1 MQQGSDIAP
10 QAVST
15 RMVAGMWWFF
25 TLIMISSYTAN
36 LTAFLTITRMESTI
50 KSAEDLAEQTKIKF
64 GPMRGGSTSSF
75 FSNSNHTLYQRMWA
89 MMQQAKPDVFAE
101 SNIEGVERV
110 QKAKGRYAFF
120 MESVSIEYEI
130 ERRCEL
136 TQINGLLDQKGYG
149 IALPINSP
157 YRSLVSGAVL
167 KLSENGV
174 LGELK
179 NKWWKKNGGGKC
191 DLSGEAEGGANN
203 ELTMANVGGMFVV
216 LVVGCCAA
224 FLVAIL
230 EFLWNCR
237 KIAVERKFYTEW
249 IKDVVSWPDPV
260 SPAVLFHLAASV
272 SGTAWRNTYS
282 NDHQDVAFQYAV
294 ERINMDTYLLPHS
307 RLERH
312 IANVSFVDSFT
323 TGKRV
328 CDLMEV
334 GVTAVFGPESDRS
347 KGIVRSICDT
357 LEIPNLQTN
366 WRGSLKLDAPC
377 QLNMHP
383 DPDAIALALVDV
395 LKFLSWKSFAI
406 VYESN
411 EGLMRL
417 QEVFK
422 SRDKLSAKI
431 SVYQLSMDGDHR
443 PLFKDIHDSTQTHI
457 LLDCATDHIMDILR
471 QAKEVD
477 MFGDYEN
484 YFITSLDA
492 HTLDFSEFEHLQTN
506 VTFLRL
512 IDPNSP
518 EVIDAVNDWVH
529 GEREY
534 GRVLN
539 IRPETVR
546 VEAALMYDAVNLFAR
561 AITQLDNNNPI
572 EVTPLNCESG
582 NIWPYGFAL
591 KNYMKHI
598 KFKGMTGDIS
608 FDARGWRN
616 HFTLDVVEVLY
627 GGITKIGVWDSIDG
641 INSTKTYE
649 EKLIEIEKSIQN
661 KTFIVFSK
669 IGMPYLGWKDKNAE
683 GNDRF
688 EGFSMDLISEIMI
701 MMKAKGFEFRLVYD
715 NNHGS
720 LNKKTGKWNGIMKEI
735 IDRKGDLGICDLT
748 ITYDRR
754 QAVDF
759 TMPFM
764 NLGISI
770 LFTKLVKEEPELFSF
785 LKPFS
790 FDVWIFLA
798 TAYLTI
804 SLLLFFLARRS
815 SLVMEHKAL
824 LMAAWRRVNNGSL
837 SQGSVGLPGTNSTN
851 LS

>member
-1 MQQGSDIAP
+1 MTSLVLTDGKQLTADGFEKLPDQIMITPYEWNNPHPCNPEPEELENNLSLNNCIWHNLGSLMQQGSDIAP

-36 LTAFLTITRMESTI
+36 LAAFLTITRMESTI
-50 KSAEDLAEQTKIKF
+50 KSAEDLAEQTKVKF
-64 GPMRGGSTSSF
+64 GPMRGGSTASF

-191 DLSGEAEGGANN
+191 DVSGEAEGGTNN

-224 FLVAIL
+224 FLVAVL

-237 KIAVERKFYTEW
+237 KIAVERKITPCEAMVSELKFALNFTEITKPVEKPQEDDYCKQDLGRYSGGLFGPANTHQHLSIVDLLHGFYVSLMQSGSKMSYPSQ
-249 IKDVVSWPDPV
+249 ILFLLLSCFILLPPCPALPDVIPIGGV
-260 SPAVLFHLAASV
+260 FHPE
-272 SGTAWRNTYS
+272 S

-294 ERINMDTYLLPHS
+294 ERINMDSYLLPHS

-406 VYESN
+406 LYESN

-443 PLFKDIHDSTQTHI
+443 SLFKDIHDSTQTHI
-457 LLDCATDHIMDILR
+457 LLDCATDNIMNILR

-518 EVIDAVNDWVH
+518 EVINAVNDWVH

-546 VEAALMYDAVNLFAR
+546 R
-561 AITQLDNNNPI
+561 
-572 EVTPLNCESG
+572 
-582 NIWPYGFAL
+582 
-591 KNYMKHI
+591 
-598 KFKGMTGDIS
+598 
-608 FDARGWRN
+608 
-616 HFTLDVVEVLY
+616 
-627 GGITKIGVWDSIDG
+627 
-641 INSTKTYE
+641 
-649 EKLIEIEKSIQN
+649 
-661 KTFIVFSK
+661 
-669 IGMPYLGWKDKNAE
+669 
-683 GNDRF
+683 
-688 EGFSMDLISEIMI
+688 
-701 MMKAKGFEFRLVYD
+701 
-715 NNHGS
+715 
-720 LNKKTGKWNGIMKEI
+720 
-735 IDRKGDLGICDLT
+735 
-748 ITYDRR
+748 
-754 QAVDF
+754 
-759 TMPFM
+759 
-764 NLGISI
+764 
-770 LFTKLVKEEPELFSF
+770 
-785 LKPFS
+785 
-790 FDVWIFLA
+790 
-798 TAYLTI
+798 I
-804 SLLLFFLARRS
+804 SL
-815 SLVMEHKAL
+815 
-824 LMAAWRRVNNGSL
+824 
-837 SQGSVGLPGTNSTN
+837 T
-851 LS
+851 

>member
-1 MQQGSDIAP
+1 M
-10 QAVST
+10 
-15 RMVAGMWWFF
+15 
-25 TLIMISSYTAN
+25 SYPGQI
-36 LTAFLTITRMESTI
+36 LFLLLSCFILLPPCP
-50 KSAEDLAEQTKIKF
+50 AL
-64 GPMRGGSTSSF
+64 
-75 FSNSNHTLYQRMWA
+75 
-89 MMQQAKPDVFAE
+89 PDV
-101 SNIEGVERV
+101 IPIGGV
-110 QKAKGRYAFF
+110 
-120 MESVSIEYEI
+120 
-130 ERRCEL
+130 
-136 TQINGLLDQKGYG
+136 
-149 IALPINSP
+149 
-157 YRSLVSGAVL
+157 
-167 KLSENGV
+167 
-174 LGELK
+174 
-179 NKWWKKNGGGKC
+179 
-191 DLSGEAEGGANN
+191 
-203 ELTMANVGGMFVV
+203 
-216 LVVGCCAA
+216 
-224 FLVAIL
+224 
-230 EFLWNCR
+230 
-237 KIAVERKFYTEW
+237 
-249 IKDVVSWPDPV
+249 
-260 SPAVLFHLAASV
+260 FHPE
-272 SGTAWRNTYS
+272 S

-294 ERINMDTYLLPHS
+294 ERINMDIYLLPHS

-443 PLFKDIHDSTQTHI
+443 SLFKDIHDSTQTHI
-457 LLDCATDHIMDILR
+457 LLDCATDNIMNILR

-518 EVIDAVNDWVH
+518 EVVNAVNDWVH

-546 VEAALMYDAVNLFAR
+546 VEAALMYDAVNLFAK
-561 AITQLDNNNPI
+561 AITQLDNNNLI

-598 KFKGMTGDIS
+598 KFKGMTGEIS

-661 KTFIVFSK
+661 KTFIIFSK

-688 EGFSMDLISEIMI
+688 EGFSMDLISEIMT
-701 MMKAKGFEFRLVYD
+701 MMNAKGFEFRLASD

-720 LNKKTGKWNGIMKEI
+720 LNKETGKWNGIMKEI

-764 NLGISI
+764 NLGMTINSKQFRSEGISI
-770 LFTKLVKEEPELFSF
+770 LFTKPVKEDPELFSF

-804 SLLLFFLARRS
+804 SLILFFLARITPYEWDNPNPNDPDPDELETSFNILNCLWFSIGTLMASGMRYITEVRRTLMAQGCDILPRAVS
-815 SLVMEHKAL
+815 TRMLACIWWFFLLILNSSYTANLAAFLTTSRIEESINNAEDLASQTRVKVGALRGGATESFFSVGRYKEGYIYRRCTRIFSEIEWETILERNLSTPDRDLNLVFPSIGSLVYCENSALDHTATEVGYGYTRPARTVPHHTELSTSGNNCRAECEGRIEMMHTHGTPASRVVEVMEEQCSTCSSSISDEEFL
-824 LMAAWRRVNNGSL
+824 L
-837 SQGSVGLPGTNSTN
+837 T
-851 LS
+851 

>member
-1 MQQGSDIAP
+1 MLVP
-10 QAVST
+10 QIQWCVS
-15 RMVAGMWWFF
+15 
-25 TLIMISSYTAN
+25 
-36 LTAFLTITRMESTI
+36 
-50 KSAEDLAEQTKIKF
+50 
-64 GPMRGGSTSSF
+64 
-75 FSNSNHTLYQRMWA
+75 
-89 MMQQAKPDVFAE
+89 
-101 SNIEGVERV
+101 
-110 QKAKGRYAFF
+110 
-120 MESVSIEYEI
+120 EY
-130 ERRCEL
+130 C
-136 TQINGLLDQKGYG
+136 QD
-149 IALPINSP
+149 SP

-191 DLSGEAEGGANN
+191 DVSGEAEGGTNN

-224 FLVAIL
+224 FLVAVL

-237 KIAVERKFYTEW
+237 KIAVERKITPCEAMVSELKFALNFTE
-249 IKDVVSWPDPV
+249 ITKPVEKPQEDDYYSIRRSKDRFVCAFTNFDFGDVVMFSEGKERKLRPVNRVVQAMDFILSFNLMKDYILNSLMASESFIRLQLSKAGRVPLSMLTNRPECVNTLSLTNIPECVNALSLTNVLRGSEPAFSWRESGKPPLVYPTEIRTSISPSSAVVLNTTSALANYATEAGLMQSGSKMSYPSQILFLLLSCFILLPPCPALPDVIPIGGV
-260 SPAVLFHLAASV
+260 FHPE
-272 SGTAWRNTYS
+272 S

-294 ERINMDTYLLPHS
+294 ERINMDSYLLPHS

-323 TGKRV
+323 TGKR
-328 CDLMEV
+328 
-334 GVTAVFGPESDRS
+334 ESDRS

-443 PLFKDIHDSTQTHI
+443 SLFKDIHDSTQTHI
-457 LLDCATDHIMDILR
+457 LLDCATDNIMNILR

-518 EVIDAVNDWVH
+518 EVINAVNDWVH

-546 VEAALMYDAVNLFAR
+546 VCLSLMSS
-561 AITQLDNNNPI
+561 
-572 EVTPLNCESG
+572 E
-582 NIWPYGFAL
+582 
-591 KNYMKHI
+591 
-598 KFKGMTGDIS
+598 
-608 FDARGWRN
+608 
-616 HFTLDVVEVLY
+616 LY
-627 GGITKIGVWDSIDG
+627 
-641 INSTKTYE
+641 
-649 EKLIEIEKSIQN
+649 
-661 KTFIVFSK
+661 
-669 IGMPYLGWKDKNAE
+669 
-683 GNDRF
+683 
-688 EGFSMDLISEIMI
+688 
-701 MMKAKGFEFRLVYD
+701 
-715 NNHGS
+715 
-720 LNKKTGKWNGIMKEI
+720 
-735 IDRKGDLGICDLT
+735 
-748 ITYDRR
+748 
-754 QAVDF
+754 
-759 TMPFM
+759 
-764 NLGISI
+764 
-770 LFTKLVKEEPELFSF
+770 
-785 LKPFS
+785 
-790 FDVWIFLA
+790 
-798 TAYLTI
+798 
-804 SLLLFFLARRS
+804 
-815 SLVMEHKAL
+815 
-824 LMAAWRRVNNGSL
+824 RRVTVAGIFNMRRVTVEGIFNMRRVSGYL
-837 SQGSVGLPGTNSTN
+837 
-851 LS
+851 

>member
-1 MQQGSDIAP
+1 
-10 QAVST
+10 
-15 RMVAGMWWFF
+15 
-25 TLIMISSYTAN
+25 
-36 LTAFLTITRMESTI
+36 
-50 KSAEDLAEQTKIKF
+50 
-64 GPMRGGSTSSF
+64 
-75 FSNSNHTLYQRMWA
+75 
-89 MMQQAKPDVFAE
+89 
-101 SNIEGVERV
+101 
-110 QKAKGRYAFF
+110 
-120 MESVSIEYEI
+120 
-130 ERRCEL
+130 
-136 TQINGLLDQKGYG
+136 
-149 IALPINSP
+149 
-157 YRSLVSGAVL
+157 
-167 KLSENGV
+167 
-174 LGELK
+174 
-179 NKWWKKNGGGKC
+179 
-191 DLSGEAEGGANN
+191 SGEAEGGTNN

-237 KIAVERKFYTEW
+237 KIAVERKCKQDLGRYSGGPFGSANTHQHLSMVDLLHGFYVSL
-249 IKDVVSWPDPV
+249 IQSGSKMSYPGQILFLLLSCFILLPSCPALPDVIPIGGV
-260 SPAVLFHLAASV
+260 FHPE
-272 SGTAWRNTYS
+272 S

-294 ERINMDTYLLPHS
+294 ERINMDSYLLPHS

-323 TGKRV
+323 TGKRGNSKEAVVCNADIVLEDSKEMGLEVNSEKTKYMISQRTQIGDV

-443 PLFKDIHDSTQTHI
+443 SLFKDIHDSTQTHI
-457 LLDCATDHIMDILR
+457 LLDCATDNIMHILR

-518 EVIDAVNDWVH
+518 EVINAVNDWVH

-546 VEAALMYDAVNLFAR
+546 VEAALMYDAVNLFAK
-561 AITQLDNNNPI
+561 AITQLDNNNPYR
-572 EVTPLNCESG
+572 S
-582 NIWPYGFAL
+582 
-591 KNYMKHI
+591 
-598 KFKGMTGDIS
+598 D
-608 FDARGWRN
+608 
-616 HFTLDVVEVLY
+616 
-627 GGITKIGVWDSIDG
+627 
-641 INSTKTYE
+641 
-649 EKLIEIEKSIQN
+649 
-661 KTFIVFSK
+661 
-669 IGMPYLGWKDKNAE
+669 
-683 GNDRF
+683 
-688 EGFSMDLISEIMI
+688 
-701 MMKAKGFEFRLVYD
+701 
-715 NNHGS
+715 
-720 LNKKTGKWNGIMKEI
+720 
-735 IDRKGDLGICDLT
+735 
-748 ITYDRR
+748 
-754 QAVDF
+754 
-759 TMPFM
+759 
-764 NLGISI
+764 
-770 LFTKLVKEEPELFSF
+770 
-785 LKPFS
+785 
-790 FDVWIFLA
+790 
-798 TAYLTI
+798 TAQL
-804 SLLLFFLARRS
+804 
-815 SLVMEHKAL
+815 
-824 LMAAWRRVNNGSL
+824 
-837 SQGSVGLPGTNSTN
+837 
-851 LS
+851 

>member
-1 MQQGSDIAP
+1 M
-10 QAVST
+10 
-15 RMVAGMWWFF
+15 
-25 TLIMISSYTAN
+25 SYPGQI
-36 LTAFLTITRMESTI
+36 LFLLMSCFI
-50 KSAEDLAEQTKIKF
+50 LL
-64 GPMRGGSTSSF
+64 P
-75 FSNSNHTLYQRMWA
+75 
-89 MMQQAKPDVFAE
+89 
-101 SNIEGVERV
+101 
-110 QKAKGRYAFF
+110 
-120 MESVSIEYEI
+120 
-130 ERRCEL
+130 RCL
-136 TQINGLLDQKGYG
+136 
-149 IALPINSP
+149 ALP
-157 YRSLVSGAVL
+157 
-167 KLSENGV
+167 GV
-174 LGELK
+174 IPI
-179 NKWWKKNGGGKC
+179 GG
-191 DLSGEAEGGANN
+191 
-203 ELTMANVGGMFVV
+203 V
-216 LVVGCCAA
+216 
-224 FLVAIL
+224 
-230 EFLWNCR
+230 
-237 KIAVERKFYTEW
+237 
-249 IKDVVSWPDPV
+249 
-260 SPAVLFHLAASV
+260 FHPE
-272 SGTAWRNTYS
+272 S

-824 LMAAWRRVNNGSL
+824 LMAAWRRMNNGSL